1 LKGTVKI
8 QENFAGDV
16 LINGKKR
23 TIHVAC
29 IFQGQFEVSIHINA
43 ESLTRH
49 VKEQVHAII
58 LAVCFKA

>member
-8 QENFAGDV
+8 PESFAGDA

-29 IFQGQFEVSIHINA
+29 IFQGQFEANIHINA
-43 ESLTRH
+43 EKSKKLLFFFAR
-49 VKEQVHAII
+49 EGP
-58 LAVCFKA
+58 